1 MDQPSV
7 LRTARMGGFVK
18 EDVLKYIDELNS
30 KIYALEEE
38 RDSWKE
44 KASAGG
50 GMTDAQQQEYEAEV
64 ARLRGELGTTRNQLR
79 AAQEEL
85 KNRPVIEGG
94 EGGASSEE
102 LAQAQAQIAQLTEQ
116 ATNATADLEA
126 ARAEL
131 QVAQEESA
139 DMQLQLT
146 QMQAQLVQLQQ
157 DNDALRSDLAE
168 AAAAALTG
176 GQVDAAAAQQIAELQ
191 AKLETADAQMAAL
204 RAELDAKTATIEE
217 QAGLSSE
224 ADLKKL
230 AEYEALLSE
239 QSSQLAEKDREIE
252 SLNQQVAELKENSS
266 DSSFD
271 MSALFMEA
279 QMTAKKVA
287 VEARSK
293 AEKLTRDAQQQAD
306 QIVKDA
312 SDKAAQTVASANAQA
327 QQTIENANAEAAAT
341 VAKANAEAEQ
351 KINDADAKAIKT
363 VADAEESVRE
373 SVAEAERRNKTSTE
387 TARTVRAL
395 LRSEID
401 AVSKKFNEISLIL
414 DNLSS
419 QAGSRLTEAK
429 NVITEARSTVNDDDD
444 VPTFDSFD
452 DVAAK
457 SSFGKADS
465 HGKKEGGSGSGD
477 FGSSF
482 DELSEM
488 AGDDDSWNS

>member
-30 KIYALEEE
+30 KIYSLEEE

-50 GMTDAQQQEYEAEV
+50 GMTDAQQQELESEIT
-64 ARLRGELGTTRNQLR
+64 RLRGELGTTRNQLR

-85 KNRPVIEGG
+85 KNRPVVEGG
-94 EGGASSEE
+94 EGGGASAEE
-102 LAQAQAQIAQLTEQ
+102 LEQAKAQVAQMAEQLT
-116 ATNATADLEA
+116 NANADLEA
-126 ARAEL
+126 SRAEL
-131 QVAQEESA
+131 QVAQEESS

-176 GQVDAAAAQQIAELQ
+176 GQADAAAAQQVAELQ
-191 AKLETADAQMAAL
+191 AKLETADTQIASL
-204 RAELDAKTATIEE
+204 RAELDAKTATLEE

-252 SLNQQVAELKENSS
+252 SLNQQVSELKENST

-293 AEKLTRDAQQQAD
+293 ADKLTKEAQQQAES
-306 QIVKDA
+306 IVKDA
-312 SDKAAQTVASANAQA
+312 TAKAEK
-327 QQTIENANAEAAAT
+327 TIADANAEAEKTITAAKTQAEQT
-341 VAKANAEAEQ
+341 VANANAEAEQ

-373 SVAEAERRNKTSTE
+373 SVAEAERRNKTTTE

-414 DNLSS
+414 ENLSS
-419 QAGSRLTEAK
+419 QAGSRLSEAK
-429 NVITEARSTVNDDDD
+429 TVITEARSSVNDEDD

-457 SSFGKADS
+457 SFGKVDS
-465 HGKKEGGSGSGD
+465 HGKKDSGSGD
-477 FGSSF
+477 FGQSF

-488 AGDDDSWNS
+488 AGSDDSWNS

>member
-38 RDSWKE
+38 RDELKK
-44 KASAGG
+44 KASSGG
-50 GMTDAQQQEYEAEV
+50 GMSDEQAQAYEAELS
-64 ARLRGELGTTRNQLR
+64 RLRGELGTTKNQLR

-94 EGGASSEE
+94 EGGASSEA
-102 LAQAQAQIAQLTEQ
+102 LAAAQQQVAELTEQ

-126 ARAEL
+126 SRAEL
-131 QVAQEESA
+131 QLAQEE
-139 DMQLQLT
+139 T
-146 QMQAQLVQLQQ
+146 
-157 DNDALRSDLAE
+157 
-168 AAAAALTG
+168 
-176 GQVDAAAAQQIAELQ
+176 AELQ
-191 AKLETADAQMAAL
+191 AKLAELQAEVAKLTEDNASLRTDLSAAAAAAVSGNSDEQVALLQAQAAEAQAEISSL
-204 RAELDAKTATIEE
+204 RAELDAKNAMIEE
-217 QAGLSSE
+217 SAGLSSE
-224 ADLKKL
+224 ADLQKL
-230 AEYEALLSE
+230 AEYEAQLSE
-239 QSSQLAEKDREIE
+239 MSGRLAEKEREID
-252 SLNQQVAELKENSS
+252 SLNQQVAELKENST

-287 VEARSK
+287 VEARAKADKLTKDAQEQADTIVKEATAK
-293 AEKLTRDAQQQAD
+293 AEQSVAD
-306 QIVKDA
+306 
-312 SDKAAQTVASANAQA
+312 ANAQA
-327 QQTIENANAEAAAT
+327 EKTIADANAQAEKTIAD
-341 VAKANAEAEQ
+341 ANAEAEQ
-351 KINDADAKAIKT
+351 KLTDADAQAVKT
-363 VADAEESVRE
+363 VHDAEESVRS
-373 SVAEAERRNKTSTE
+373 SVEEADARNKRTQE

-429 NVITEARSTVNDDDD
+429 DVITEARSTVNDDDD
-444 VPTFDSFD
+444 VPAFESFD
-452 DVAAK
+452 EVASK
-457 SSFGKADS
+457 SSFGKPDS
-465 HGKKEGGSGSGD
+465 HKKDGGD

-482 DELSEM
+482 DELAEM
-488 AGDDDSWNS
+488 AGGDDNWNS